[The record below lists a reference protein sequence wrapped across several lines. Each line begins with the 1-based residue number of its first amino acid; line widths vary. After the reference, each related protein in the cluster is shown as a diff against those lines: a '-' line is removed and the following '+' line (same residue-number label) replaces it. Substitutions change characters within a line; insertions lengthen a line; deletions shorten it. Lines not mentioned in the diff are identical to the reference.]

1 MVDEIV
7 AILIKIIAGVIVIYV
22 IPKIRELIVSKI
34 GTEKAKILDKH
45 IFDFVQAAD
54 QLYKTSDPTGEIR
67 NKYVKDQLMS
77 LGYVI
82 TDIIN
87 AQIESKVFEL
97 GHNKDK

>member
-1 MVDEIV
+1 MIDEIV
-7 AILIKIIAGVIVIYV
+7 TILIRIIIGVTAIYV
-22 IPKIRELIVSKI
+22 IPKIRELIENKI
-34 GTEKAKILDKH
+34 GTANAKILDKY
-45 IFDFVQAAD
+45 ISDFVQAAD

-67 NKYVKDQLMS
+67 NKYVKGQLIN

-97 GHNKDK
+97 GHGKDK